1 VSGLHDLERII
12 ETVRHFRRDCGVV
25 INKCVINRE
34 KTSQIENW
42 CGANRIQV
50 LGKILYDEK
59 VGEATMLGVPVVSLD
74 GSGAAD
80 GIREIKNKLE
90 NIMISGGKR

>member
-1 VSGLHDLERII
+1 
-12 ETVRHFRRDCGVV
+12 CGIV
-25 INKCVINRE
+25 INKWDMNYE
-34 KTSQIENW
+34 KTLQIESW
-42 CGANRIQV
+42 CRVNRIPV
-50 LGKILYDEK
+50 LGKIPYDEK
-59 VGEATMLGVPVVSLD
+59 VVEATEMGVPVVSLD